1 MAALAVFGLVILGP
15 FLALIG
21 AFGRALMLFWPTMLL
36 LGAVHSYLP
45 AVPALGWAATFFV
58 VALLSVLIPTG
69 SNATTATK

>member
-15 FLALIG
+15 LLALIG

-45 AVPALGWAATFFV
+45 VVPALGWSATFFV
-58 VALLSVLIPTG
+58 VALISVLIPTG
-69 SNATTATK
+69 GSTNTTTK